1 MDSDKQPTIALVQNF
16 QDEVHQVSFLPLSH
30 ITAQMFDLTRL
41 ICNNRSIL
49 ITFAPFTALQQSLVE
64 TFREA
69 RPTELVAVP
78 RVYEKLAEFVKV
90 YFEQQ
95 TPIVKMFL
103 KWAREKGY

>member
-1 MDSDKQPTIALVQNF
+1 
-16 QDEVHQVSFLPLSH
+16 
-30 ITAQMFDLTRL
+30 
-41 ICNNRSIL
+41 
-49 ITFAPFTALQQSLVE
+49 VE

-69 RPTELVAVP
+69 RPTELVAFP

-95 TPIVKMFL
+95 RPIIKMFL